1 MNADVRQDE
10 MVYPVPVGV
19 SDTPT
24 RESYPA
30 AVASAAPVESSGR
43 CLTDDEVASL
53 VEGRLTT
60 EERVR
65 VERHL
70 DTCSECRL
78 WVAEAVKANA
88 GASPT
93 LPPQDTSDWSRTAAP
108 ADPGQPITRGAS
120 VGPYVIL
127 ERLGSGGMGVVYAA
141 YDPTNDRRVAL
152 KLVRPQ
158 GKPERWRALREQL
171 RQEAMAM
178 THFSHANIVSVLGI
192 GEHGDQLYLAM
203 ELVEG
208 TTLRGWLRTQPRS
221 WEEVVDVFIQ
231 AGRGLLAAHAAG
243 WVHRDFKP
251 DNVLVGD
258 DGRVCVSDFGL
269 AKLTD
274 IPLPVRLGL
283 GCHGDV
289 QRCLTPT
296 GAAPGVSVPG
306 TLSYM
311 APEQLSNQRVGERSD
326 QFSFCISLYEA
337 LYGVLPFPPL
347 VAGLP
352 PGGELAVNPP
362 PVGSQV
368 PVRLRHAL
376 LQGLK
381 LSPADRYR
389 TLAPLLEE
397 LDSLR
402 ALRSA

>member
-1 MNADVRQDE
+1 MNADVRQE
-10 MVYPVPVGV
+10 EAVYPVPVGV

-24 RESYPA
+24 LESYPA
-30 AVASAAPVESSGR
+30 SVQPAITVESER

-78 WVAEAVKANA
+78 WVAEAVKVNA
-88 GASPT
+88 AASPT

-108 ADPGQPITRGAS
+108 AAPGQSITRGAS

-141 YDPTNDRRVAL
+141 YDPAHDRKVAL
-152 KLVRPQ
+152 KLVRPK
-158 GKPERWRALREQL
+158 GKPERWVALREQL
-171 RQEAMAM
+171 RQEALAM
-178 THFSHANIVSVLGI
+178 THFSHPNIVSVLGI

-208 TTLRGWLRTQPRS
+208 TTARGWMRAQPRG
-221 WEEVVDVFIQ
+221 WPEVVDVFAQ
-231 AGRGLLAAHAAG
+231 AGRGLLAAHQAG

-289 QRCLTPT
+289 QRCMTPT
-296 GAAPGVSVPG
+296 GAVPGVSVPG

-326 QFSFCISLYEA
+326 QFSFCVALYEA

-352 PGGELAVNPP
+352 ASGELAINAAPA
-362 PVGSQV
+362 GADV
-368 PVRLRHAL
+368 PARLRNAVL
-376 LQGLK
+376 GGLK
-381 LSPADRYR
+381 LNPHDRYR
-389 TLAPLLEE
+389 TMAPLLEE
-397 LDSLR
+397 LDALR